1 MNETVLASQP
11 LYRQVMVKILQ
22 QLAAGV
28 LKPGQALPSEWDLAR
43 QWQVSQGTV
52 RKGLNELVA
61 QGVLTRQQG
70 VGTFVTGKNAEWG
83 DYPLIDGALAR
94 PGAAQVWPRSEL
106 LSIVPAQAD
115 DETAA
120 QLHLRVRDAVW
131 RLLVLW
137 RQGHRTVAVDEV
149 MLPTAPLAD
158 LNILYVQQRVTLYAL
173 LQLHYGVALYTQL
186 QLMSVH
192 QGVAADVARLL
203 KTEAQAPVWYW
214 CRLSCATDGA
224 PMEWRR
230 RYLAAEGVLLQT
242 SGPSL

>member
-1 MNETVLASQP
+1 MNETVLTGQP

-22 QLAAGV
+22 QLAAGT

-43 QWQVSQGTV
+43 QWGVSQGTV
-52 RKGLNELVA
+52 RKGLNELVG
-61 QGVLTRQQG
+61 QGVLARQQG

-106 LSIVPAQAD
+106 LSIGAVPAD

-120 QLHLRVRDAVW
+120 QLDVRVRDAVW

-137 RQGHRTVAVDEV
+137 RHGHRTVAVDEV

-158 LNILYVQQRVTLYAL
+158 LNVLFVQQRVALYAL
-173 LQLHYGVALYTQL
+173 LQLHYGVALQTRL

-192 QGVAADVARLL
+192 AGAAADVARFL
-203 KTEAQAPVWYW
+203 KTDAQAPVWYW
-214 CRLSCATDGA
+214 CRLACSSGGL

-230 RYLAAEGVLLQT
+230 RYLASEGVLLQT
-242 SGPSL
+242 SGAPL

>member
-1 MNETVLASQP
+1 MNEVALASQP

-28 LKPGQALPSEWDLAR
+28 LKPGQSLPSEWDLAR
-43 QWQVSQGTV
+43 QWRVSQGTV

-83 DYPLIDGALAR
+83 DYPLMDGALVR
-94 PGAAQVWPRSEL
+94 PDTAYSWPRQEL

-120 QLHLRVRDAVW
+120 QLRLRVRDAVW

-149 MLPTAPLAD
+149 MLPVAPLTE
-158 LNILYVQQRVTLYAL
+158 LNVLYVQQRVSLYAL
-173 LQLHYGVALYTQL
+173 LQLHYGVALQTRM

-192 QGVAADVARLL
+192 QGAAADVARLL
-203 KTEAQAPVWYW
+203 KTEPQAPVWYW
-214 CRLSCATDGA
+214 CRLSCDTGGT
-224 PMEWRR
+224 PLEWRR
-230 RYLAAEGVLLQT
+230 RYLAAEGVWLQT
-242 SGPSL
+242 AGPSL